1 MEFSKEELV
10 ELVDAFNSKIDR
22 YQKEFDDFKNTFNEF
37 LDKAE
42 SNYRDWDHTT
52 RLGEFKEKYKDSID
66 PIAEDV
72 KKAERKDDFDL
83 GTRLFDDYE
92 ASDKSV
98 PEEEYVANVV
108 ASLTEQLNKL
118 KEATGAEE
126 VEIKADENGE
136 ATVKA
141 DGEKIAEAKEIS
153 PENAP
158 TEGNEAESPNES
170 KGNSGDCF
178 DDDYL
183 EKEYSR
189 YEKAYHI

>member
-72 KKAERKDDFDL
+72 KKAEKKDDFDL
-83 GTRLFDDYE
+83 GTRLFDDYD

-136 ATVKA
+136 TTVKA
-141 DGEKIAEAKEIS
+141 DGEKIAEAKEV
-153 PENAP
+153 EAP
-158 TEGNEAESPNES
+158 TEGTEKGT

>member
-66 PIAEDV
+66 PISEDV
-72 KKAERKDDFDL
+72 KKAEGKDDFDL

-98 PEEEYVANVV
+98 AEDEYVANVV

-118 KEATGAEE
+118 KDATDAEE
-126 VEIKADENGE
+126 VEIKTDENGE
-136 ATVKA
+136 ATVKV

-153 PENAP
+153 
-158 TEGNEAESPNES
+158 GEAENGSPE
-170 KGNSGDCF
+170 KITEGNSGDCF

>member
-72 KKAERKDDFDL
+72 KKAEKKDDFDL

-141 DGEKIAEAKEIS
+141 DGEKIAEAKEV
-153 PENAP
+153 EAP
-158 TEGNEAESPNES
+158 TEGTEAERPNES